1 MMTIKQISALSGI
14 AFIAIAIGLSYYL
27 WYGGACTITDCETEI
42 EVIDYTLPTIVD
54 VREIIKGDFTVK
66 NQGSVT
72 AENCVL
78 RWGYNPNPVEYVN
91 TDSFSLSPNEEI
103 KIHLQS
109 SSGARGYTSASSCW
123 LTSTVDTFSDAW
135 VLCENTDSGRS
146 RNTILLEC
154 P

>member
-1 MMTIKQISALSGI
+1 MQKGHWIIVGTVGPLSVIGILIFIFGWCIVTI
-14 AFIAIAIGLSYYL
+14 
-27 WYGGACTITDCETEI
+27 CETQIEI
-42 EVIDYTLPTIVD
+42 TSFETPKVVTDGQIIQADFVIMNTGNT
-54 VREIIKGDFTVK
+54 
-66 NQGSVT
+66 T

-123 LTSTVDTFSDAW
+123 LTSTVDTYSDAW